1 MKHMSKHGWSKLI
14 ALMAAFACVE
24 SWAVNQVRRHGDSA
38 EVANMT
44 GKKKTVCIGR
54 FLLDVPNQLSNIR
67 RLGRQEI
74 FDHES
79 ILLSSRHSVAKLM

>member
-1 MKHMSKHGWSKLI
+1 MKHMSKHEWSKLI

-24 SWAVNQVRRHGDSA
+24 SWAVNQVRSHGDRA
-38 EVANMT
+38 DVANMT
-44 GKKKTVCIGR
+44 GKKTVCIGR
-54 FLLDVPNQLSNIR
+54 FLFDVPNQLSNIR

-79 ILLSSRHSVAKLM
+79 ILLLSRHSVAKLM